1 MRAILHSTV
10 VLWADLG
17 YRLQQSASA
26 CCTLGRA
33 VAPCARHCFAP
44 SVDRRPSPRPA
55 RGRNTRARNFI
66 LRVVDDRDARTD
78 RVSAREACFSA
89 SRVSRESPAVRA
101 MANDSPTHSG
111 VSADRWLAKAFGET
125 SVSGGARS
133 ARSDGGVRDSRASIR
148 SEVRDAWRFKRLK
161 NLKMSSRLSRVCLRA

>member
-1 MRAILHSTV
+1 
-10 VLWADLG
+10 
-17 YRLQQSASA
+17 
-26 CCTLGRA
+26 
-33 VAPCARHCFAP
+33 
-44 SVDRRPSPRPA
+44 
-55 RGRNTRARNFI
+55 
-66 LRVVDDRDARTD
+66 
-78 RVSAREACFSA
+78 
-89 SRVSRESPAVRA
+89 

-161 NLKMSSRLSRVCLRA
+161 NLKISIYLAFVCARSVTEIRDCAREDSDTIVIDVLVVAYVTDG